1 MLSRILLL
9 SQVKVKSMVSILTR
23 RNEELGTT
31 MIVQNVLGPVGE
43 NAGCSLKGVTF
54 EWQTSYSKTIGC

>member
-1 MLSRILLL
+1 MLSRVLLL

-23 RNEELGTT
+23 RDEELGTT

-43 NAGCSLKGVTF
+43 NVECSLKGVTF
-54 EWQTSYSKTIGC
+54 A

>member
-1 MLSRILLL
+1 MLSRVLLL

-23 RNEELGTT
+23 RDEELGTT

-43 NAGCSLKGVTF
+43 NAECSLKGVTF
-54 EWQTSYSKTIGC
+54 E